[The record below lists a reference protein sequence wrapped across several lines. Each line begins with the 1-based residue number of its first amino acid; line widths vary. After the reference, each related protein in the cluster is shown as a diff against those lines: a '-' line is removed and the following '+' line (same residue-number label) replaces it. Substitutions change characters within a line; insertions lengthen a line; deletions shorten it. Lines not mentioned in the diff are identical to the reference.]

1 MPRPERQRK
10 GFRGIVLPLKILQDN
25 GTTKR
30 VRSVYRQDGSQI
42 SSADVATTTLPQPA
56 ATTVL
61 GNNDSTTTSAC
72 QSAEAVPDVSR
83 HQRKKEQ
90 EKDAW
95 ADQREE
101 LIQTGMNLA
110 LPPTEYCYYCEKEVT
125 SPIIYCQDCSSAG
138 IFCLTCYETC
148 HKSPS
153 LHCPLVWKNGCFQ
166 PYVERKTLCLPRHK
180 SCSGATDMRSL
191 RVFDQ
196 TGRLQYVDV
205 VMCTCESELSTLL
218 QLGLWGATPTK
229 PQTAF
234 SVELLEWLC
243 SFSMVS
249 HVSVEAFCQ
258 AVRWKNRLT
267 LDEKKTLHR
276 ALTGE
281 SIAEYQHYRD
291 RLTSMQDLSPL
302 LDDDT
307 NCTACSEADGE
318 QIVAIDGNFGLVR
331 KTSSGVSAAPPLH
344 GTTMFLQDSEVK
356 DFLGKY
362 NDAEKP
368 PEDCSNFKAGD
379 CLRSKAQQKKLDV
392 TGVFGAVCRHDIPLK
407 FMNMFHGERFGYPV
421 YLIKHLLDEA
431 AAKNVRLKVIYDISC
446 SLASHIAHTKQAEA
460 LQLRHALEAG
470 RLNLAVD
477 VFHSYGHQSLCQVK
491 YSTRRLSGYGLTD
504 GEGTERLWSAL
515 RPFSRMT
522 KEMSPDHRVDKLTDA
537 LRHYSRR
544 KVVDIDVSLDLKL
557 DKAIKAEKIAED
569 NLQQAKIEAG
579 GTFTD
584 EDVKAWQEMEKVVM
598 ARRKTTS
605 TSSPKW
611 KKDYVAKLVRYD
623 ALGKRPR
630 TDMREHTGTLVD
642 LWNQGMTQYR
652 SEEGK
657 RLVDHAV
664 MLTGLRIKVIKDW
677 IDNRKKKVVM
687 QQTAKTPK
695 AKSRVSQRKQSGFSC
710 FFREKM
716 KGPATTSTN
725 KERFEAIH
733 DDWKALDKDTKE
745 HYEEQADQIKAVTIK
760 DLSEEGKIT
769 HSHRLINQLHSL
781 SEDFKDCGLEMAV
794 MLYSPTPSPGG
805 VQFAGTQRGRQ
816 YLSERAGNL
825 HFDFL
830 TAMNDGNTS
839 TSKSL
844 GDIQKE
850 VRAVL
855 NEKYAAATN
864 TNKKFPYKD
873 YEAGKAP
880 LVVHGMPEGVKVI
893 HIASMKMCDLQRILQ
908 EKEKIEIEMLPTDN
922 MDTDQVEEHRQPLDN
937 MSLDLVEEESQAT
950 DNGEG
955 QGYRMLQGVQATLQ
969 HAMTTSSSAQQ
980 ELATVIE
987 AAEEE
992 DTSTVIR
999 KRKRKGSGK
1008 GNGKSKGNGKGK
1020 GKRKGKAS
1028 LSGQGDLFFVEKL
1041 LDKREMAGVTKYY
1054 VKWKDYPYDQC
1065 TWEPEANISQE
1076 MRDTYDS

>member
-623 ALGKRPR
+623 ALGLETSLKAVEHKRKIQR
-630 TDMREHTGTLVD
+630 WRSDDEQYVSAMEDLDQDERSRLLEEMRSASYMRAFLISLKQRYPDGQKIALKLSKQLTSASKKLAKTIQTYNSIQWELKNPEFPETVAFDDAKDPAWDTYQAVD
-642 LWNQGMTQYR
+642 GVSMCEPGLPYSVKRKAIDAVNLKER
-652 SEEGK
+652 ASEEQEMVK
-657 RLVDHAV
+657 TE
-664 MLTGLRIKVIKDW
+664 MLR
-677 IDNRKKKVVM
+677 VM
-687 QQTAKTPK
+687 QHLLAQHHITEDEKDRCTENSNAAGQALLTQHII
-695 AKSRVSQRKQSGFSC
+695 RIEQRLNRFCQRFRKYIPDLPFPPSGHIQYAS
-710 FFREKM
+710 
-716 KGPATTSTN
+716 
-725 KERFEAIH
+725 
-733 DDWKALDKDTKE
+733 
-745 HYEEQADQIKAVTIK
+745 
-760 DLSEEGKIT
+760 
-769 HSHRLINQLHSL
+769 HSHESDSN
-781 SEDFKDCGLEMAV
+781 
-794 MLYSPTPSPGG
+794 TPS
-805 VQFAGTQRGRQ
+805 
-816 YLSERAGNL
+816 
-825 HFDFL
+825 FDDVIDDED
-830 TAMNDGNTS
+830 MENS
-839 TSKSL
+839 T
-844 GDIQKE
+844 D
-850 VRAVL
+850 
-855 NEKYAAATN
+855 
-864 TNKKFPYKD
+864 
-873 YEAGKAP
+873 
-880 LVVHGMPEGVKVI
+880 
-893 HIASMKMCDLQRILQ
+893 
-908 EKEKIEIEMLPTDN
+908 
-922 MDTDQVEEHRQPLDN
+922 
-937 MSLDLVEEESQAT
+937 
-950 DNGEG
+950 
-955 QGYRMLQGVQATLQ
+955 
-969 HAMTTSSSAQQ
+969 
-980 ELATVIE
+980 
-987 AAEEE
+987 EEE
-992 DTSTVIR
+992 DSSDEEEEDSTDDEEEEDSTDDEEEEDSTDEEEE
-999 KRKRKGSGK
+999 GST
-1008 GNGKSKGNGKGK
+1008 NDTN
-1020 GKRKGKAS
+1020 
-1028 LSGQGDLFFVEKL
+1028 
-1041 LDKREMAGVTKYY
+1041 EM
-1054 VKWKDYPYDQC
+1054 DI
-1065 TWEPEANISQE
+1065 EACG
-1076 MRDTYDS
+1076 